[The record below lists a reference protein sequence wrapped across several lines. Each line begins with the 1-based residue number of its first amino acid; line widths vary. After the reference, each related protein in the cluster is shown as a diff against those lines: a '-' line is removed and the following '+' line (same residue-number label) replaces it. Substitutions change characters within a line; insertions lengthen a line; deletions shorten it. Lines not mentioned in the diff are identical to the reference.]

1 LWLLEVSTLVGGEG
15 VMASLSAGC
24 HGRGGVTVERVN
36 FNIAQVP
43 CGTHHHDSQ
52 QDHHVPVEL

>member
-1 LWLLEVSTLVGGEG
+1 
-15 VMASLSAGC
+15 MASLSAGR
-24 HGRGGVTVERVN
+24 HGRGGVTVEWVN
-36 FNIAQVP
+36 FDIAQVP